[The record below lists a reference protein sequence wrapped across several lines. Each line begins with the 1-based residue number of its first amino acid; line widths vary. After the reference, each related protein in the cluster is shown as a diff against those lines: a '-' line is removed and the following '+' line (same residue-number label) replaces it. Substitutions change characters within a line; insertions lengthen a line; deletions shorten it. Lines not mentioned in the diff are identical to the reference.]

1 MSTEICRTSHAR
13 RCFKPLPWQ
22 ARSPPYQDNDYGP
35 GESFDFVSP
44 RCHISKTCPLF
55 PRKDIA
61 HDSACQAPTWH
72 AHSPCSCTFFD
83 ARPES
88 TPRRCC
94 DLGAQLMIFYSTA
107 QSMRL
112 STTGGTGSFLR
123 KQPLRSLH
131 STCDHLMAFPS
142 RRFQHAH
149 ALVLCCYRHRRDAV
163 APPECSRQCCAPQ
176 TQYTQASM
184 TLLPT

>member
-1 MSTEICRTSHAR
+1 MTARVKHQRGMPTVRGEPVVCGETSR
-13 RCFKPLPWQ
+13 RLDP
-22 ARSPPYQDNDYGP
+22 
-35 GESFDFVSP
+35 
-44 RCHISKTCPLF
+44 I
-55 PRKDIA
+55 
-61 HDSACQAPTWH
+61 DSIF
-72 AHSPCSCTFFD
+72 SSCTFFD

-163 APPECSRQCCAPQ
+163 APPEWCV
-176 TQYTQASM
+176 QYRPRCYMHLNHAVPVLAHANVVLRKHSTRKQA
-184 TLLPT
+184 